1 VSTIPPSKKI
11 ARTAITISIIACFIV
26 PLLFAA
32 DGVQAETYVFD
43 GSARSQVRIT
53 QTTTIQISGLNT
65 SAIANGSKII
75 FNATY
80 PSSSNVNGYTA
91 SYSSVQ
97 IDATPAPSRV
107 SDIMTDAFEN
117 KYKQYEW
124 AIDKNT
130 SSSFS
135 IVVTTRFNADITGDL
150 GQLSYADTIGTDAY
164 PEYRSPTGMVQSGD
178 PAIVSKKNE
187 LLAGATSESDAVDKI
202 INFVKTNIP
211 TQDEKVDK
219 DAISSLNSPKGNCVN
234 RAHLAM
240 ALLRSAGIPAR
251 CVSGSIYGDKYSVS
265 YPAQGGTATTEV
277 TWGSGSHVWIEVYYP
292 GEGTWIPY
300 DAFMDK
306 GFVDSR
312 HVKMAVSN
320 DFDPGSPSTR
330 GDAGM
335 LLVYGAAPKVNIN
348 TAVSSA
354 NLVDS
359 IALHYR
365 YKELT
370 PPAGIFMIGRQMQV
384 SDVPTATP
392 TIIPTPTPLPN
403 NTTVTPT
410 IRPNQTTKTPT
421 PKPPTPTP
429 TFDYAKHNVSGAIV
443 DASTGVPISG
453 ATVMLDTMQLSA
465 SDTGMFTFL
474 YGVADASYTLTVSAP
489 GYMTQKEVIMPH
501 NADMEMTVRLV
512 PLAVSPSPS
521 PTPKPSPSVDM
532 LAALAALA
540 CGAILRRKT
549 RP

>member
-11 ARTAITISIIACFIV
+11 ARTATTLFLIACFIV

-32 DGVQAETYVFD
+32 GGAQAETYVFD

-53 QTTTIQISGLNT
+53 QTTTIQISSLDT
-65 SAIANGSKII
+65 SAIVNGSKII
-75 FNATY
+75 YNATY
-80 PSSSNVNGYTA
+80 PSSSSVNGYTA

-97 IDATPAPSRV
+97 IDVTPAPSRV
-107 SDIMTDAFEN
+107 SDIMTDPFEN

-124 AIDKNT
+124 AIDRNT
-130 SSSFS
+130 SSSFN

-150 GQLSYADTIGTDAY
+150 SQLSYDDPIGTAAY

-187 LLAGATSESDAVDKI
+187 LLAGATSGSDAVDKI

-211 TQDEKVDK
+211 TQDEKVAK
-219 DAISSLNSPKGNCVN
+219 DAVSSLNSPKGNCVN

-251 CVSGSIYGDKYSVS
+251 CVSGSIYGDKYAVS
-265 YPAQGGTATTEV
+265 YSVPGGTATTEI

-292 GEGTWIPY
+292 DEGTWIPY

-320 DFDPGSPSTR
+320 DFDPGNPATR

-335 LLVYGAAPKVNIN
+335 LFVYGAAPRVSIN

-354 NLVDS
+354 NLVDT

-392 TIIPTPTPLPN
+392 TITPTPTPFPN

-410 IRPNQTTKTPT
+410 IKPNQTIKTPT
-421 PKPPTPTP
+421 PTIAATP
-429 TFDYAKHNVSGAIV
+429 TFDYAKHNVSGTIV

-453 ATVMLDTMQLSA
+453 ATVLLDTMQLSA
-465 SDTGMFTFL
+465 SDAGKFTFL

-489 GYMTQKEVIMPH
+489 GYMTQKEIITPH
-501 NADMEMTVRLV
+501 NADMDMTVKLV
-512 PLAVSPSPS
+512 PLALSPSPS
-521 PTPKPSPSVDM
+521 PTPKPSPSVDI

-540 CGAILRRKT
+540 CGAIFRRKKV
-549 RP
+549 P